1 MYIPEGVM
9 VPPVADQVT
18 EVLLVPVTLAVNCCC
33 LPAASEEVAGFTTTL
48 MASGAG
54 LPLLAP
60 TPWAHPTSP
69 AAIATQHKSEAII
82 AGEVL

>member
-1 MYIPEGVM
+1 
-9 VPPVADQVT
+9 
-18 EVLLVPVTLAVNCCC
+18 
-33 LPAASEEVAGFTTTL
+33 
-48 MASGAG
+48 
-54 LPLLAP
+54 LLAP